1 MVLPS
6 LQNAHRRRFTSR
18 KHTSPAH
25 INHHTLVLFSL
36 PGSQKK
42 RVKSATGERETTSR
56 ETNFRL
62 KLTLS
67 AGEIQCEPKLTS
79 VEIFSFPF
87 FRLQEREMGGGASER
102 ALFIQWRIRAAVA
115 WMALPA
121 RRAFP
126 VRSPAGSLSGVGP
139 HPSIG
144 KPRERER
151 ISPVFVGPKG
161 PRDVRPR
168 DAESGSLA
176 RLIKISILI
185 VRDYILCV
193 VRPAVSRWRRFRC
206 RLRLSS
212 FHLFILYSTFVWCFW
227 ALFYG
232 SCIS

>member
-87 FRLQEREMGGGASER
+87 FRLQEREMGGGSER
-102 ALFIQWRIRAAVA
+102 ESIVYSVAYQSGRRVNGASGVARVSGPVPGRISLRGRSAPFDRKAAGARADLAGLCWPEGSA
-115 WMALPA
+115 RCAPA
-121 RRAFP
+121 RRG
-126 VRSPAGSLSGVGP
+126 VWLAG
-139 HPSIG
+139 
-144 KPRERER
+144 
-151 ISPVFVGPKG
+151 
-161 PRDVRPR
+161 
-168 DAESGSLA
+168 AA
-176 RLIKISILI
+176 N
-185 VRDYILCV
+185 
-193 VRPAVSRWRRFRC
+193 
-206 RLRLSS
+206 
-212 FHLFILYSTFVWCFW
+212 
-227 ALFYG
+227 
-232 SCIS
+232 